1 MNSLNVVGLIFVLV
15 FFGLI
20 LTAAV
25 ILRPR
30 EGRKLRE
37 IPAFDRLQR
46 AIGLAVEAGS
56 RLHISLGRGQLL
68 STQSAI
74 GYVGLS
80 ILDRIARSTSISDRP
95 PVASSGEGSLG
106 ILSQDTQREAAKYLG
121 VQADPTRGRI
131 TGLTPYSYAAG
142 TLSFIQEEDIGA
154 NLLVG
159 SFGNEVALIT
169 DAAERNESMTLGGTD
184 NLTGQAVLFAAA
196 KETLIGEET
205 YAGGAYLGAGPMHL
219 ASLYAQDI
227 LRWIIIGLIL
237 IGAILKLFGVL

>member
-1 MNSLNVVGLIFVLV
+1 MDSLNILGLFFVLV
-15 FFGLI
+15 FFGLMI
-20 LTAAV
+20 AASV
-25 ILRPR
+25 VLRQR

-37 IPAFDRLQR
+37 IPAFARLHR

-68 STQSAI
+68 SSQSAI

-95 PVASSGEGSLG
+95 PVATSGEGSLG
-106 ILSQDTQREAAKYLG
+106 ILSQDTQRDAAKYLG
-121 VQADPTRGRI
+121 VESDPMRGRI

-154 NLLVG
+154 NLLIG

-169 DAAERNESMTLGGTD
+169 DAAERRDGMTLGGTD

-196 KETLIGEET
+196 QEPLIGEET
-205 YAGGAYLGAGPMHL
+205 YAGGAYLGAGPMHI

-227 LRWIIIGLIL
+227 LRWVLIGLIV
-237 IGAILKLFGVL
+237 IGAILKLFSVL